1 MDNTRPVA
9 DWLSVDAPRRIELM
23 RLVGVLVVLQ
33 VLFLVGLVAAQ
44 AVPDR
49 PIVDHLL
56 DAVDEGL
63 YGPNLRPNNMGG
75 VSEAF
80 TECVAVG
87 TGLGRPHMGA
97 WERAMRVPRIGS
109 CADGPGQL
117 RQLAAGTDASGV
129 TEYFRYWSGYTV
141 ITRPVLAMWGIG
153 TLRMLS
159 GALMIASGVW
169 AMVALARR
177 TSTAYASVLVAPLLL
192 STHMLA
198 MPSTSLLGSLALAA
212 AFLSVTLTTIGAGR
226 GLVGAMYGAVVG
238 AAVFNF
244 VDLLSTPAMPWML
257 STVAAAAVVLARTG
271 DAKRASRAVLTIGIT
286 WPLAFG
292 LTWVMRWAL
301 AVIALGWSHARTV
314 IEDKIAYRLDGAT
327 GNVES
332 GFGAATRVNVR
343 YWWNTIPTSR
353 LALVV
358 VIVVTLVLL
367 VQANRRQG
375 SRTLGWFVILA
386 APAAL
391 VPIWYEVL
399 SNHSVI
405 HAAKTYV
412 NVPAALGVIAAAAVF
427 ASSIDER
434 SAGRSGA
441 HVLGVDGEAYG
452 VSEAELQDRQEE
464 AAEDH

>member
-1 MDNTRPVA
+1 MDSTRPA
-9 DWLSVDAPRRIELM
+9 GDWLSNDAPRRTDLV
-23 RLVGVLVVLQ
+23 RLVGVLAALQ

-56 DAVDEGL
+56 VAVDDGL

-75 VSEAF
+75 LSEAF

-87 TGLGRPHMGA
+87 TGLGRPDMGV

-109 CADGPGQL
+109 CSDGPGQL
-117 RQLAAGTDASGV
+117 RQLAAGEDASGV

-153 TLRMLS
+153 TSRMLS
-159 GALMIASGVW
+159 GALMIGSGVW

-198 MPSTSLLGSLALAA
+198 MPSTSLLGALALAA
-212 AFLSVTLTTIGAGR
+212 AFLSVALTAIGAGR
-226 GLVGAMYGAVVG
+226 GLVGAMCGAVVG
-238 AAVFNF
+238 AAVFNY

-257 STVAAAAVVLARTG
+257 STVAAAAVILARTG
-271 DAKRASRAVLTIGIT
+271 DARRAGRTALTVGIT
-286 WPLAFG
+286 WPIAFG
-292 LTWVMRWAL
+292 LTWLTRWAL
-301 AVIALGWSHARTV
+301 AVVALGWSHAKAV
-314 IEDKIAYRLDGAT
+314 IGDKIAYRLDGAT
-327 GNVES
+327 GSVES

-353 LALVV
+353 LVLAV
-358 VIVVTLVLL
+358 VIVATVFLL
-367 VQANRRQG
+367 VSAYRRRG
-375 SRTLGWFVILA
+375 RRPLAWFAVLA
-386 APAAL
+386 APAAI

-427 ASSIDER
+427 ASSIEER
-434 SAGRSGA
+434 SAVRSGA
-441 HVLGVDGEAYG
+441 DVLGVDGG
-452 VSEAELQDRQEE
+452 PPRVVEAELQDREEE
-464 AAEDH
+464 AAEYH